1 MVPPDEAAGE
11 VWQIVAEKTAYALNQ
26 GLKVCLCVGETLQER
41 ERNET
46 GAVVSRQ
53 TAAVA
58 GTDWTPHL
66 HPGFYNFFSIEMD
79 SNSKHGR

>member
-1 MVPPDEAAGE
+1 M
-11 VWQIVAEKTAYALNQ
+11 AEKTAYALNQ

-58 GTDWTPHL
+58 GTDWTPNFL
-66 HPGFYNFFSIEMD
+66 SGVFFFSLVEKMD
-79 SNSKHGR
+79 SAVSQKIPLD